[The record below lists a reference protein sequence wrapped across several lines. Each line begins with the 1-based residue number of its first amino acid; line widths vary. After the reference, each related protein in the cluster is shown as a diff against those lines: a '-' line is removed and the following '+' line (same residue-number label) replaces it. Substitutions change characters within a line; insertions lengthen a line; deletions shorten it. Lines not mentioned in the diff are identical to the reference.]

1 MFIRFRGVS
10 PLDAF
15 AASSRHMKSAFA
27 ISRTGLPGALVA
39 ARKFITLID
48 PD

>member
-10 PLDAF
+10 PRDAF

-27 ISRTGLPGALVA
+27 LSRTGFPGALVA
-39 ARKFITLID
+39 ALKFITLID